1 MLESMWFFPTVRSL
15 HPRAALRPA
24 QADRGRLRSR
34 ETQHLGHAEGLQR
47 LWAARESPGVAGSPL
62 EFHGDIL
69 YKYWLMDDHG
79 MYIANNMTGVGPENG
94 GYAFHFMA
102 ILKRI
107 KSENDDSSVGHGH
120 SGSITHTHA
129 GKLLTK
135 HLAPF
140 VASSKN
146 CTWLRSNAMICHV
159 YSCKIKTS
167 LFWLWFATLLHV
179 KSNWCGFYALNDGAW
194 PFLEPAAGH
203 ICSKFQS
210 QEIHTPSHES
220 LPQHAL
226 PHESLP
232 EGFYQFLSVSQNI
245 STRKGFNRHQCPF
258 AGTITTASPV
268 DPSGHS
274 SRTLT
279 MWFLR
284 AMPLPCRPHK
294 NCAAGS
300 LGTDWW
306 PPWPGEGSGWGIQ
319 ISY

>member
-1 MLESMWFFPTVRSL
+1 
-15 HPRAALRPA
+15 
-24 QADRGRLRSR
+24 
-34 ETQHLGHAEGLQR
+34 
-47 LWAARESPGVAGSPL
+47 
-62 EFHGDIL
+62 
-69 YKYWLMDDHG
+69 
-79 MYIANNMTGVGPENG
+79 MYIANNMTCWCGTWTWGIL
-94 GYAFHFMA
+94 YAFHFMA

-107 KSENDDSSVGHGH
+107 KRENDDSSVGHGH
-120 SGSITHTHA
+120 SGSFGVAYWDNTHTHTHA

-203 ICSKFQS
+203 ICSKFQT
-210 QEIHTPSHES
+210 QEIHTHHTPSHES

-232 EGFYQFLSVSQNI
+232 EGFYQFPSI
-245 STRKGFNRHQCPF
+245 SISFSEHFYQKRLQTSLRRPF
-258 AGTITTASPV
+258 AGFMDRLHLQWVGPQLQDYYDVIFEGYAS
-268 DPSGHS
+268 
-274 SRTLT
+274 
-279 MWFLR
+279 
-284 AMPLPCRPHK
+284 AMPSPQELRSRVTWHGLVTFLAK
-294 NCAAGS
+294 
-300 LGTDWW
+300 
-306 PPWPGEGSGWGIQ
+306 GSGWGIQ

>member
-1 MLESMWFFPTVRSL
+1 
-15 HPRAALRPA
+15 
-24 QADRGRLRSR
+24 
-34 ETQHLGHAEGLQR
+34 
-47 LWAARESPGVAGSPL
+47 
-62 EFHGDIL
+62 
-69 YKYWLMDDHG
+69 MDDNG

-102 ILKRI
+102 IWKRI

-146 CTWLRSNAMICHV
+146 CTWLRSNAIICHV

-232 EGFYQFLSVSQNI
+232 EGFYQFLSVSQSI

-258 AGTITTASPV
+258 AGTMDRLHLQWIHRARVPGLLRCDFWGLCLCHAVPTRTAQP
-268 DPSGHS
+268 GHLAI
-274 SRTLT
+274 RDLLGRKGAVGVETD
-279 MWFLR
+279 FLLN
-284 AMPLPCRPHK
+284 MEP
-294 NCAAGS
+294 
-300 LGTDWW
+300 
-306 PPWPGEGSGWGIQ
+306 I
-319 ISY
+319 

>member
-1 MLESMWFFPTVRSL
+1 
-15 HPRAALRPA
+15 
-24 QADRGRLRSR
+24 
-34 ETQHLGHAEGLQR
+34 
-47 LWAARESPGVAGSPL
+47 
-62 EFHGDIL
+62 
-69 YKYWLMDDHG
+69 
-79 MYIANNMTGVGPENG
+79 MYIANNMTCWCGTWTWGIL
-94 GYAFHFMA
+94 YAFHFMA

-107 KSENDDSSVGHGH
+107 KRENDDSSVGHGH
-120 SGSITHTHA
+120 SGSFGVAYWDNTHTHTHA

-135 HLAPF
+135 HLAPV

-203 ICSKFQS
+203 ICSKFQT
-210 QEIHTPSHES
+210 QEIHTHHTPSHES

-232 EGFYQFLSVSQNI
+232 EGFYQFPSISISSQNI
-245 STRKGFNRHQCPF
+245 STRKGFKRHFVVPLLVLWIDCISS
-258 AGTITTASPV
+258 G
-268 DPSGHS
+268 SGHS
-274 SRTLT
+274 SRTIT

-306 PPWPGEGSGWGIQ
+306 PSWPKGAVGVFRFPINEQGANLGASLGARNWVSQ
-319 ISY
+319 PK